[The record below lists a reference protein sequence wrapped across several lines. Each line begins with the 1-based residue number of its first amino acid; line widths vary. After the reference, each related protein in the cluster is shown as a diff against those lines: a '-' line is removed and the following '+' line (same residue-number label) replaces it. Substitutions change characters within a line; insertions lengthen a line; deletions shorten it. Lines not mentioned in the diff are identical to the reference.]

1 MPLLIPTTALSWA
14 TTMTLCSVNDTNYLP
29 YCNVYS
35 RHTKQPI
42 EKVFVDK
49 GYLPS
54 VISLRDPPP
63 TFLKQSIDKWSHRTA
78 LGKNNQGT
86 KKEEDYHNWKQPEAL
101 SNLQELPE
109 FADN

>member
-14 TTMTLCSVNDTNYLP
+14 TTMTLCSVNNTNYLP

-42 EKVFVDK
+42 EKIFVDK

-54 VISLRDPPP
+54 VISLREPAPHFP
-63 TFLKQSIDKWSHRTA
+63 KTKHR
-78 LGKNNQGT
+78 
-86 KKEEDYHNWKQPEAL
+86 
-101 SNLQELPE
+101 
-109 FADN
+109 